1 MANQI
6 SAQLKAKLRK
16 AREKFAK
23 AEPAESNS
31 AANRKVP
38 DGTYTA
44 KVVGLEFAEFGK
56 HAILRFT
63 FEVTDADKKAHET
76 AIGQLVETR
85 FNLDTDEGPAFIK
98 RDFAKFGYDDVN
110 DLLDDPDA
118 SLELFTQLLS
128 LNPVVKINVA
138 MDDTDQWQNVFL
150 NDVLEMDDAAEEEEE
165 EEEAKEEKP
174 KKAPAKKEKV
184 KEEPKKE
191 KAKSK
196 APAKKEEPDE
206 EEEEEVDEADDEES
220 ADEDDGTDEDEES
233 AEEESE
239 ESESSDER
247 ELEVGDM
254 VEVPYK
260 GKEVA
265 AIVVS
270 IDETNSTVK
279 VQIDKKR
286 VVVPLENVFLL
297 EG

>member
-1 MANQI
+1 MKMANQI

-56 HAILRFT
+56 HAIIRFT

-98 RDFAKFGYDDVN
+98 RDFAKFGYDDIN

-118 SLELFTQLLS
+118 SVEVFTQLLS

-138 MDDTDQWQNVFL
+138 MDDSDQWQNVFL
-150 NDVLEMDDAAEEEEE
+150 NDVLEMDDATEEVEEEV
-165 EEEAKEEKP
+165 KEEP
-174 KKAPAKKEKV
+174 KKAPAKKEKA
-184 KEEPKKE
+184 KAPTK
-191 KAKSK
+191 KAK
-196 APAKKEEPDE
+196 EVEPDE
-206 EEEEEVDEADDEES
+206 EEEEETDEADDEES
-220 ADEDDGTDEDEES
+220 TNEDDATESDEDSDE
-233 AEEESE
+233 AESE
-239 ESESSDER
+239 DSESSDER

-270 IDETNSTVK
+270 IDEANSTVK

-286 VVVPLENVFLL
+286 IVVPLENVFLL

>member
-56 HAILRFT
+56 HPIIRFT
-63 FEVTDADKKAHET
+63 FEVMDADKKAQET

-118 SLELFTQLLS
+118 SNEMFGQLLG

-150 NDVLEMDDAAEEEEE
+150 NDVLEMDDSAEQVEEEEE
-165 EEEAKEEKP
+165 EEVKEEVKTKPKKEKAKAEPKKATP
-174 KKAPAKKEKV
+174 KKAPAKKEV
-184 KEEPKKE
+184 
-191 KAKSK
+191 
-196 APAKKEEPDE
+196 EPDE
-206 EEEEEVDEADDEES
+206 EEEETTDEADNEET
-220 ADEDDGTDEDEES
+220 TDEDEGTDES
-233 AEEESE
+233 EESEEEESE

-270 IDETNSTVK
+270 IDEANSTVK

-286 VVVPLENVFLL
+286 LVVPLEKVFLL